1 MLRFQ
6 IDPAVL
12 VEQQK
17 IIETLFTNLLG
28 QFNYWTNFESM
39 WVSNPVQVFEQLGNN
54 IDAWIEKVEN
64 IRKEQKK
71 LEIAESYFVSAGIA
85 IEFGACQSVLLS
97 RSRQILY
104 TFQQRFESNLREW
117 CDEWLMTCKEHRDRC
132 ESLFKGTKLN
142 DAIEDIF
149 FLRQT
154 KSNVL
159 SWDPYLALLVR
170 GNALLVYDRWN
181 GVPNFEQL
189 EIEFETLKC
198 ILDHMG
204 KKDDSVILSIR
215 NGLVSLCEALIVRF
229 STFCDEWH
237 HEQPSA
243 GVENPAEALTV
254 VAKYTSMLLE
264 IKTDIG
270 ILEKGNSLIQ
280 YSLNIPDLSVIDAEI
295 NGIGLVWDLLAEPW
309 KELQAIECLAYDSEP
324 AAVDCRLTTLV
335 NNLQLMPSHIQQYDV
350 FCKLWSKSHDC
361 KRKNKITSTLQGKSI
376 RERHLSKVLL
386 TLNLSE
392 SLPRPTL
399 GTLWNAISDKVEPL
413 INDILVKAEGEMSL
427 ESYLSAI
434 DYFLSS
440 FKIDIFKY
448 GKISLVKNC
457 NEINSR
463 LLEHIQGLSTL
474 RNSCHFKAFEATV
487 NEKEKILESL
497 LEIIPLLEKAQNQW
511 VYMHGIFSA
520 HQGIQGLL
528 PKESM
533 RFMEI
538 ERELLSTIGKLSRVS
553 ILGELITLPR
563 TATSLSKALD
573 SFATIR
579 LELKKYL
586 EQERQICPRFYFLG
600 DEDLLGFL
608 GSEFSERL
616 SSYIKKMYPGIRNLL
631 IGAENEWLGI
641 VSNEGES
648 LEFEKPIDTNC
659 ESHVWLRTME
669 ATIKTLIFKSVKE
682 TVSAP
687 TFDYASAP
695 NATQLSEFIIQTNG
709 QVLSLSLRIL
719 WAIQMQK
726 SMGTPTMM
734 QIQSSINSA
743 IMVLSTLSFNGND
756 YVSELKR
763 DNAIK
768 ELLYQRECTR
778 RFVKSGENA
787 NDFEWRNCLKVAL
800 QEDSIKLV
808 IAGVDF
814 EYGFEYFGAQE
825 QLVRTPLTDRCFD
838 TLALA
843 LNNGLGGSPFGP
855 AGTGKV
861 NIFEFR
867 PKLLKRWQIIWGF
880 LVLYSAAMKDL
891 TINLWLG
898 FSPDCVLLELG
909 GVLTSSIDSQ
919 QIFYLLSRNRFNRSS
934 KA

>member
-1 MLRFQ
+1 MFRFQ

-12 VEQQK
+12 VEQQN

-28 QFNYWTNFESM
+28 QFNYWTKFESM
-39 WVSNPVQVFEQLGNN
+39 WVANPVQVFEELGKN

-71 LEIAESYFVSAGIA
+71 LEITESYFVSAGLL
-85 IEFGACQSVLLS
+85 IEFGSCQSVLLS

-104 TFQQRFESNLREW
+104 TFQQQFESNLREW
-117 CDEWLMTCKEHRDRC
+117 CNEWLMACKEHRERC
-132 ESLFKGTKLN
+132 EKLFKGTKLT
-142 DAIEDIF
+142 DTIEDIF
-149 FLRQT
+149 FLRQA
-154 KSNVL
+154 KSKVL
-159 SWDPYLALLVR
+159 SWDPYLALLLQS
-170 GNALLVYDRWN
+170 NALLVDDRWN
-181 GVPNFEQL
+181 GVPNFEQMD
-189 EIEFETLKC
+189 IEFEALKC
-198 ILDHMG
+198 ILKHMG
-204 KKDDSVILSIR
+204 KKEDSVILSIR
-215 NGLVSLCEALIVRF
+215 NGLVSLCETLNVRF

-237 HEQPSA
+237 HGRPSA
-243 GVENPAEALTV
+243 GVENPAEALSV
-254 VAKYTSMLLE
+254 VEKYTSMLLE
-264 IKTDIG
+264 IKADIG

-295 NGIGLVWDLLAEPW
+295 NGIGFVWDLLAEPW

-324 AAVDCRLTTLV
+324 AAVDCRLSTLV
-335 NNLQLMPSHIQQYDV
+335 DNLELMPSHIQQYEV
-350 FCKLWSKSHDC
+350 FCKLWDRSHDC
-361 KRKNKITSTLQGKSI
+361 QRKNKITSTLQGKSI

-386 TLNLSE
+386 ILNLSE

-399 GTLWNAISDKVEPL
+399 GTLWNAISDKVEHL

-427 ESYLSAI
+427 ENYLNAI
-434 DYFLSS
+434 GYFLSS
-440 FKIDIFKY
+440 FKVEIFIY

-463 LLEHIQGLSTL
+463 VLEQIQGLSAL
-474 RNSCHFKAFEATV
+474 RNSCHFKAFEVTV
-487 NEKEKILESL
+487 NDKEKLLESL
-497 LEIIPLLEKAQNQW
+497 LEIISLLEKAQNQW

-538 ERELLSTIGKLSRVS
+538 ERDLLATIGKVSRVS
-553 ILGELITLPR
+553 TLSELVGLPR

-579 LELKKYL
+579 QELKKYL

-669 ATIKTLIFKSVKE
+669 ATIKTLIFNSVKE
-682 TVSAP
+682 TVFAP

-695 NATQLSEFIIQTNG
+695 NATQLSEFVVQTNG

-719 WAIQMQK
+719 WAIKMQN
-726 SMGTPTMM
+726 SIGTPTMM
-734 QIQSSINSA
+734 EIERAINSA
-743 IMVLSTLSFNGND
+743 IIVLSTLSFQGND
-756 YVSELKR
+756 NVSQLKR
-763 DNAIK
+763 DNIIK
-768 ELLYQRECTR
+768 ELLYQRDCTR
-778 RFVKSGENA
+778 SFVKSGVNA
-787 NDFEWRNCLKVAL
+787 NDFEWKNCLKVAL

-838 TLALA
+838 SLALA

-867 PKLLKRWQIIWGF
+867 LKLLKSWQII
-880 LVLYSAAMKDL
+880 
-891 TINLWLG
+891 
-898 FSPDCVLLELG
+898 
-909 GVLTSSIDSQ
+909 
-919 QIFYLLSRNRFNRSS
+919 
-934 KA
+934 